1 MTNFKASDTPNR
13 GPDETSGHT
22 RKGPANTRTSQ

>member
-1 MTNFKASDTPNR
+1 MNFTASDTRPG